1 MARPRVSG
9 FTLIELIVVILLV
22 SIVSVY
28 AVSRYTGRSSFSPF
42 AAQEQV
48 ISVIRQVQVNRM
60 QSNVVINPL
69 IEEDTNFTLTLEG
82 NCIGSQVACTQR
94 NTSRSDW
101 VSMPDITFS
110 SNIGDELNFDLL
122 GNPDGVATP
131 INIQMT
137 STDGTCVAV
146 QINAVGY
153 VSPAGS
159 C

>member
-1 MARPRVSG
+1 MTRSKVSG
-9 FTLIELIVVILLV
+9 FTLVELIVVILLV

-28 AVSRYTGRSSFSPF
+28 AASRYSGRSGFSPY
-42 AAQEQV
+42 AAQERV

-60 QSNVVINPL
+60 QSNVDMDAITGN
-69 IEEDTNFTLTLEG
+69 TNFTLSLLS
-82 NCIGSQVACTQR
+82 NCIGSQAACVAR
-94 NTSRSDW
+94 DAGRSDW
-101 VSMPDITFS
+101 VSLNDVSFT
-110 SNIGDELNFDLL
+110 SNVGALVNFDLL

-137 STDGTCVAV
+137 STDGTCAAV

-153 VSPAGS
+153 VSAGG

>member
-1 MARPRVSG
+1 MARPRVFG

-28 AVSRYTGRSSFSPF
+28 AASRYSGRSGFSPY

-60 QSNVVINPL
+60 QSNVDMDAISGS
-69 IEEDTNFTLTLEG
+69 TNFTLSLLG
-82 NCIGSQVACTQR
+82 NCIGSQAACAR
-94 NTSRSDW
+94 RDDGRSDW
-101 VSMPDITFS
+101 VSLNDVSFT
-110 SNIGDELNFDLL
+110 SNVGALVNFDLL

-131 INIQMT
+131 VNIQMT